1 MSTLRLGSKGPEVE
15 RLQKLLHVKPAD
27 GDFGPKTLAAVKEYQ
42 KSHGLVADGVVG
54 PATWKS
60 IENSSSGT
68 KPGGGGGGDGS
79 NPSGGSSGPSDGGS
93 APSGSD
99 GPAAKPDSSVTLA
112 QLRAICTQAPAKK
125 LESYL
130 PLLNSAMTE
139 ATINNRLR
147 KCAFI
152 AQVAHESVEF
162 IYMKELGGHDY
173 FMRMYDITGNRPKVA
188 KDLGNTSPGDGA
200 KYPGRGPIQVTG
212 KNNYRECGK
221 ALGLDLI
228 NHPELLEKPGN
239 AFRGSAWFWKSRG
252 INQAADIP
260 DFKKVTRIINGG
272 LTHYDER
279 LAYYNRALKVI
290 K

>member
-1 MSTLRLGSKGPEVE
+1 MSTLRMGSTGPEVE
-15 RLQKLLHVKPAD
+15 RLQKLLNVKPAD

-60 IENSSSGT
+60 IESSGSGAN
-68 KPGGGGGGDGS
+68 PGGTGGGDGS
-79 NPSGGSSGPSDGGS
+79 HPSGGSSTPTGGDS
-93 APSGSD
+93 APSGAD
-99 GPAAKPDSSVTLA
+99 GPPAKPESSVTLQ
-112 QLRAICTQAPAKK
+112 QLRSICTQAPVKK

-139 ATINNRLR
+139 ALINNRLR

-152 AQVAHESVEF
+152 AQVAHESAEF
-162 IYMKELGGHDY
+162 VYMKELGGHDY
-173 FMRMYDITGNRPKVA
+173 FMRMYDITGNRPSVA
-188 KDLGNTSPGDGA
+188 KDLGNLSPGDGA

-212 KNNYRECGK
+212 KSNYRECGK
-221 ALGLDLI
+221 SLGLDLI

-239 AFRGSAWFWKSRG
+239 AFRASAWYWKSRG

-260 DFKKVTRIINGG
+260 DFKKVTRLINGG
-272 LTHYDER
+272 LNHYSER
-279 LAYYNRALKVI
+279 LVYYNRALKVI
-290 K
+290 G